1 MSRRLLAIRQTS
13 STAHSVCLCSAT
25 PAALTTHHM
34 RYALAHNCMHDRLCT
49 QHRTCL
55 RSTQLDTAVTCLD
68 YSPDGSQLVAGLGGI
83 TPKAGGFVV
92 LRYSDFSVLVRH
104 VHNIMVNLHALTRC
118 CLIHALVAGSA
129 QVRCCSQAQRSG
141 DVSVKHVLA
150 EA

>member
-1 MSRRLLAIRQTS
+1 
-13 STAHSVCLCSAT
+13 
-25 PAALTTHHM
+25 M

-55 RSTQLDTAVTCLD
+55 RSTQLDTAVTGLD

-104 VHNIMVNLHALTRC
+104 VHNIMSNLHALTLLPTVTV
-118 CLIHALVAGSA
+118 LI
-129 QVRCCSQAQRSG
+129 
-141 DVSVKHVLA
+141 
-150 EA
+150 